1 MRSVGLAAP
10 PCMSPSLARRANR
23 ISLNFVNGFDIVP
36 RASVLAAKHVG
47 RDLLEKR
54 ADEA

>member
-1 MRSVGLAAP
+1 
-10 PCMSPSLARRANR
+10 MSPSLARRANR
-23 ISLNFVNGFDIVP
+23 ISLNFVNGYDIVP